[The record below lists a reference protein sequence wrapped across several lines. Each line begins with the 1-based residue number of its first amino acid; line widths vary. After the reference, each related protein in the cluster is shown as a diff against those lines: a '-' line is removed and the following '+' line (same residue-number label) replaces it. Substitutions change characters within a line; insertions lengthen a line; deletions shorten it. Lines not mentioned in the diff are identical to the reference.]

1 MEETKYRTFI
11 FVSDGDIFHTFK
23 IADADYAAGIISGLL
38 SQPIVVEV
46 TGQEFVY
53 EQPGWKYING
63 EFVQDFTPTQNP
75 IIDEDDYEVE

>member
-1 MEETKYRTFI
+1 MEENKYRTFV

-23 IADADYAAGIISGLL
+23 IEDAEYAAGIISGMQ

-53 EQPGWKYING
+53 EQSGWRFVNG
-63 EFVQDFTPTQNP
+63 EFIQESVITRNP

>member
-23 IADADYAAGIISGLL
+23 IADAEYAAGIISGLL
-38 SQPIVVEV
+38 SEPIIVEV

-53 EQPGWKYING
+53 EQPGWRYVNG
-63 EFVQDFTPTQNP
+63 EFTQEPAVMRNP